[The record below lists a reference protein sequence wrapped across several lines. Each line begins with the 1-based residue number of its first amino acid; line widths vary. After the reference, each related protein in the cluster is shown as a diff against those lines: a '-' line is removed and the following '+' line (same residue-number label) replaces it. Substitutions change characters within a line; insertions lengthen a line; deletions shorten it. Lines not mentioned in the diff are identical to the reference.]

1 MKTHEP
7 KEPRTESS
15 MTCKIWSCA
24 NSKVKKNNWNFQ
36 TKKQRG
42 ELPDLPSTIK
52 PVAFGSKIYKMGPY
66 EGTLEEL
73 KEFAAFKG
81 KTALRNGAVV
91 YKVG

>member
-1 MKTHEP
+1 MNEQPEIRSP
-7 KEPRTESS
+7 KP

-24 NSKVKKNNWNFQ
+24 NSKVKKNTWNFR
-36 TKKQRG
+36 TKKERG

-66 EGTLEEL
+66 EGTLDEL
-73 KEFAAFKG
+73 REFAAFKG